1 MPAGIERERRFL
13 VDGRGEKPWRNN
25 SDKVEIQQHYIDSS
39 KVFLDTTHL
48 MYGNIQVVELTT
60 DEIETLLKSEVWVF
74 RLRRWN
80 EKYIIT
86 GKSKITSESAYELER
101 QIDEE
106 QAREILAAE
115 VYPMVSKTRYI
126 HMFEDQFRWEVDEFE
141 GELAGLIL
149 AEIEYT
155 ENETITHIPGWC
167 GIELTHLKGWSNAAL
182 AKMISSSSPYK
193 Q

>member
-13 VDGRGEKPWRNN
+13 VDGRGQKPWRNN

-86 GKSKITSESAYELER
+86 GKSKITSESAYELEC

-115 VYPMVSKTRYI
+115 EYPMVSKTRYI

-155 ENETITHIPGWC
+155 ENETITNIPEWC